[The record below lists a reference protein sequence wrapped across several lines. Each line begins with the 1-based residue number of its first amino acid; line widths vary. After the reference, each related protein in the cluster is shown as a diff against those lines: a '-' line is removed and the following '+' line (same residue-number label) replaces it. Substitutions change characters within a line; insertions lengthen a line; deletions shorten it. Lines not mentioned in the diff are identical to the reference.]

1 MNHAEE
7 VNHLLDAR
15 PDPAVKVIVAPA
27 ELNERAVAALRML
40 GCYSWRECPECDA
53 RGSIDAICNMCHGDG
68 CVHCSGKGS
77 YDAGCNDCDG
87 LGRLPVDLVSVEA
100 ERIGKE
106 ITSSIERVPG
116 FKEAMAL

>member
-1 MNHAEE
+1 MNRPPEI
-7 VNHLLDAR
+7 NHLLDTR

-27 ELNERAVAALRML
+27 ELNERATAALRML

-53 RGSIDAICNMCHGDG
+53 EGESDTICGTCHGDG
-68 CVHCSGKGS
+68 CNQCCNGS
-77 YDAGCNDCDG
+77 LFVSCNDCDG

-106 ITSSIERVPG
+106 ITSAIEQVPG